1 MGEWIASWV
10 LETPDFPSRTRGR
23 RAWFMACAAIGF
35 GSLAACLGSP
45 RRWVVVLATIVGGV
59 LGVMLSAA
67 IMRAQARRSGVPL
80 VARETGSLSA
90 YNRALPTWQFLL
102 HVVLPLNVAGVI
114 LCEQCFESK
123 SLLDFSAHGYCRFA
137 DGIFNI
143 TLLSLIGRWFM
154 RHTLKGRDD
163 WGLDMTKGRIAP
175 APRVR

>member
-1 MGEWIASWV
+1 MGEWIRRWV
-10 LETPDFPSRTRGR
+10 LETPDFSSRTRGR

-35 GSLAACLGSP
+35 GSLAACLGLP
-45 RRWVVVLATIVGGV
+45 WRWEITLATIAGGL

-80 VARETGSLSA
+80 VARQTGSLSA
-90 YNRALPTWQFLL
+90 FNRALPTWQFLL

-114 LCEQCFESK
+114 LCEQCFQGR
-123 SLLDFSAHGYCRFA
+123 SLLSFSARGYSHF
-137 DGIFNI
+137 GIQMFNMVVF
-143 TLLSLIGRWFM
+143 SLIGRWFM
-154 RHTLKGRDD
+154 RRALKGRDD